1 MPSTA
6 LQLSVSPEISASTDS
21 GFIVLTMARRI
32 LHLNDRARTWL
43 CALSDGEGPVERG
56 LVSPLPN
63 VLVDLFHAVLA
74 EMEKRIA
81 GEDWRHF
88 EMRTVCVSTQGLVLA
103 RGFGMPEASRR
114 QQSRIV
120 LLLQH
125 DPL

>member
-6 LQLSVSPEISASTDS
+6 LQLSVTPQITTTTDS
-21 GFIVLTMARRI
+21 GLIVLSMSRRV

-43 CALSDGEGPVERG
+43 RALSDDDRLDDRG
-56 LVSPLPN
+56 FASPLPEA
-63 VLVDLFHAVLA
+63 LVDLFHAVLA

-88 EMRTVCVSTQGLVLA
+88 EMRTVCASAEGLLLA
-103 RGFGMPEASRR
+103 RGFGMPDATRR

-120 LLLQH
+120 ILLQH